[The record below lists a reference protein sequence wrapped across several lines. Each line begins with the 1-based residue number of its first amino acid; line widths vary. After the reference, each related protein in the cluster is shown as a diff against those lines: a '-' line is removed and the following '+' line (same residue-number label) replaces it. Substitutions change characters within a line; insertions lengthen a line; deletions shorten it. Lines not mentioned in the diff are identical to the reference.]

1 MKKSLFEILK
11 YISLFVIGSVVYMAM
26 EMVWKGETHWTMGI
40 LGGICLILIGLINEL
55 FSDIPLLYQGF
66 IGSIIITFLEYF
78 SGMLLNVKLGL
89 NIWDYSML
97 PWNVD
102 GQVCLYFSIMWIFV
116 SMFAS
121 VLDDI
126 IRVKIFNEI
135 PKDIRVFK

>member
-1 MKKSLFEILK
+1 MKKTLFAILK
-11 YISLFVIGSVVYMAM
+11 YITLFFIGSIVYMTM
-26 EMVWKGETHWTMGI
+26 EIMWKGETHWTMGI
-40 LGGICLILIGLINEL
+40 LGGICLIVIGLINEL

-89 NIWDYSML
+89 GIWDYSML

-121 VLDDI
+121 LFYDT
-126 IRVKIFNEI
+126 IRFDLFKES
-135 PKDIRVFK
+135 PKVTSFF

>member
-1 MKKSLFEILK
+1 MKKTLFAILK
-11 YISLFVIGSVVYMAM
+11 YITLFFIGSIVYMTM
-26 EMVWKGETHWTMGI
+26 EIMWKGETHWTMGI
-40 LGGICLILIGLINEL
+40 LGGICLIVIGLINEL

-78 SGMLLNVKLGL
+78 SGMLLNVTLGL
-89 NIWDYSML
+89 GIWDYSML

-121 VLDDI
+121 LLDDT
-126 IRVKIFNEI
+126 IRVKLFKES
-135 PKDIRVFK
+135 PKVTRFF

>member
-1 MKKSLFEILK
+1 MKKTLFAILK
-11 YISLFVIGSVVYMAM
+11 YITLFFIGSIVYMTM
-26 EMVWKGETHWTMGI
+26 EIMWKGETHWTMGI
-40 LGGICLILIGLINEL
+40 LGGICLIVIGLINEL

-89 NIWDYSML
+89 GIWDYSML

-121 VLDDI
+121 LLDDA
-126 IRVKIFNEI
+126 IRVKLFKES
-135 PKDIRVFK
+135 PKVTRFF

>member
-1 MKKSLFEILK
+1 MKKSLFNILK
-11 YISLFVIGSVVYMAM
+11 YITLFFIGSIVYMTM
-26 EMVWKGETHWTMGI
+26 EIMWKGETHWTMGV
-40 LGGICLILIGLINEL
+40 LGGICLIIIGLINEL

-89 NIWDYSML
+89 GIWDYSML

-102 GQVCLYFSIMWIFV
+102 GQVCLYFSIIWIFV

-121 VLDDI
+121 ILDDA
-126 IRVKIFNEI
+126 IRVKLFKEA
-135 PKDIRVFK
+135 PKATRFF

>member
-1 MKKSLFEILK
+1 MKKTLFAILK
-11 YISLFVIGSVVYMAM
+11 YITLFFIGSIVYMTM
-26 EMVWKGETHWTMGI
+26 EIMWKGETHWTMGI
-40 LGGICLILIGLINEL
+40 LGGICLIVIGLINEL
-55 FSDIPLLYQGF
+55 FSDIPILYQGF

-89 NIWDYSML
+89 GIWDYSML

-121 VLDDI
+121 LLDDA
-126 IRVKIFNEI
+126 IRVKLFKES
-135 PKDIRVFK
+135 PKVTRFF

>member
-1 MKKSLFEILK
+1 MTMEI
-11 YISLFVIGSVVYMAM
+11 M
-26 EMVWKGETHWTMGI
+26 WKGETHWTMGI
-40 LGGICLILIGLINEL
+40 LGGICLIVIGLINEL

-89 NIWDYSML
+89 GIWDYSML

-121 VLDDI
+121 LLDDT
-126 IRVKIFNEI
+126 IRVKLFKES
-135 PKDIRVFK
+135 PKVTRFF